1 VLGLDTSSKLASLL
15 VQMQLANLGMDYI
28 ERRSALIDA
37 VTLDDARRVAKRML
51 GPGLLITVA
60 GRPLDIA
67 SKATGN

>member
-60 GRPLDIA
+60 GRPLDIV